1 MAMAQKNSNFKNEL
15 KLKPSPIFEKRN
27 QNQTKIGP
35 FSKCY
40 ELEPNVPPI
49 TEELTNISQ
58 NHLESNNFLIIVEC
72 KKAIQLLL

>member
-35 FSKCY
+35 FSKC
-40 ELEPNVPPI
+40 
-49 TEELTNISQ
+49 
-58 NHLESNNFLIIVEC
+58 
-72 KKAIQLLL
+72 